1 MRQALTL
8 AAHYVRRE
16 RRLGR
21 RASDPWSIPDR
32 CQFWIGTVLAHN
44 QNHMRFNPF
53 QLVDHILCDLS
64 CISDSSW
71 CVITR
76 VHCYNFTRGHS
87 RRASRRCGLHCN
99 DPEHMAKRALHAAN
113 TIARFES
120 SISQDFGVFSE
131 ISGRSGWGGER
142 RRRGLVGSS
151 PPGKEIITSEND
163 RNNVRYIE
171 SQNIRTP

>member
-53 QLVDHILCDLS
+53 QLVDHFLRDIS

-87 RRASRRCGLHCN
+87 RRASRRCGLHC
-99 DPEHMAKRALHAAN
+99 ALHADK
-113 TIARFES
+113 TIALFES
-120 SISQDFGVFSE
+120 SISPDFGDFSE

-142 RRRGLVGSS
+142 RRRGLGQQ
-151 PPGKEIITSEND
+151 PPGKENYIRKRPEQHQLHRKSE
-163 RNNVRYIE
+163 
-171 SQNIRTP
+171 

>member
-1 MRQALTL
+1 MRQSLTL

-32 CQFWIGTVLAHN
+32 CQFWIGAGLAHN
-44 QNHMRFNPF
+44 QIHMRFNPF
-53 QLVDHILCDLS
+53 QLVDHFLRDIS

-142 RRRGLVGSS
+142 RRRGLGQH
-151 PPGKEIITSEND
+151 PPGKETYIRKRPEQHQIHRKSE
-163 RNNVRYIE
+163 
-171 SQNIRTP
+171 